1 MKLREAVDGLR
12 RVLAIELLVAARAL
26 DLRAPIEPAR
36 GTGAALAAVRQR
48 VRGPGPDEFVAAEI
62 EDVVALV
69 ADGSVLRAVRDVVN
83 DLQ

>member
-1 MKLREAVDGLR
+1 V
-12 RVLAIELLVAARAL
+12 
-26 DLRAPIEPAR
+26 
-36 GTGAALAAVRQR
+36 ALAAVRQR